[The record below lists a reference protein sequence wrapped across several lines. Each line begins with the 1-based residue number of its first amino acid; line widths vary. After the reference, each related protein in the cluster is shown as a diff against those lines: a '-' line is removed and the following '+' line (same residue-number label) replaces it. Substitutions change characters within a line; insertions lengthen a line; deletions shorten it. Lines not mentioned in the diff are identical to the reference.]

1 MADSGLFFDFGLFLA
16 MLIFDQLK
24 RNDPP
29 LRTVAVVVFCGLGV
43 LIAGLWWV
51 QIVSARDY
59 QANLETQSF
68 RTVRIP
74 AVRGKILDRT
84 GTNALAENRPTYNVS
99 LYLEE
104 LRKTFGTNYQAETA
118 RIKNQLKQ
126 QADAAEKKLNR
137 KLTKEERKQFVL
149 SSRDKEL
156 LRQKMR
162 YEVASNVVMQLGQ
175 RLQQPLSLDATN
187 FERHYQT
194 RLVLP
199 CPVATNLNPIQI
211 ARFEEQSTSR
221 MGVDLEVQSTRIY
234 PYQTTAAHVLGCL
247 KRDDSSAEGEE
258 SSFFYRLPD
267 YRGQVGVEAGYD
279 QELRGKAGAKS
290 VVVNNLGYRQTENIW
305 SPAEAGQNVVLTID
319 LGIQQKTEHAL
330 AKYGAATHGAAVV
343 MDVQTGDILA
353 MASCPTLNPNHF
365 IDHFPPGEWQRIT
378 DLRAQ
383 RNRATQENYAPG
395 SIFKTVV
402 ALACLEAGL
411 DPNETIN
418 NPGYFQFHAGGKPI
432 KDLAPPGQYNFK
444 KAIVH
449 SSNTYFIENG
459 LKAGIANIVRLGQK
473 LHLGERT
480 GLQTRQE
487 TAGIF
492 PDLKRVSSNWR
503 DGDTANICIGQ
514 GMMEV
519 TPLQVAVMIAAIAN
533 DGKVLKP
540 RLVDRIEPLDPAS
553 PDAPVVFPKGVVR
566 NELGVKPRN
575 LAILREAMLAD
586 VETGGTGAKAA
597 VPGLAICGKTGT
609 AQVTD
614 AHNKT
619 IGNTVWFAS
628 FAPFEKPRYAVVV
641 MIEIEVNAGTG
652 GGICAPIAGSI
663 YRALVDSERG
673 AQTER
678 AQAN

>member
-1 MADSGLFFDFGLFLA
+1 

-24 RNDPP
+24 KNDPP
-29 LRTVAVVVFCGLGV
+29 LRMLALVIFCGLGL

-59 QANLETQSF
+59 QANLVTQSF

-104 LRKTFGTNYQAETA
+104 LRKPFEAAYLAETA
-118 RIKNQLKQ
+118 RVRNELKA

-137 KLTKEERKQFVL
+137 TLTKEEKKQFVL
-149 SSRDKEL
+149 SSKEKGL
-156 LRQKMR
+156 LRQKAR
-162 YEVASNVVMQLGQ
+162 YEVASNVVVQVSQ
-175 RLQQPLSLDATN
+175 RVQQPISLDATN

-194 RLVLP
+194 RLALPYPVL
-199 CPVATNLNPIQI
+199 TNLNSLQI
-211 ARFEEQSTSR
+211 ARFEEQSTTR

-258 SSFFYRLPD
+258 AFFSYRLPD
-267 YRGQVGVEAGYD
+267 YRGIVGVEAGND
-279 QELRGKAGAKS
+279 QQLRGKAGAKS
-290 VVVNNLGYRQTENIW
+290 VVVNNIGYRQTENIW
-305 SPAEAGQNVVLTID
+305 TAAEAGQNVVLTID
-319 LGIQQKTEHAL
+319 LRLQQKTERAL
-330 AKYGAATHGAAVV
+330 ARYGAMTRGAAVV
-343 MDVQTGDILA
+343 LDVQTGDILA
-353 MASCPTLNPNHF
+353 MASSPTLNPNHF
-365 IDHFPPGEWQRIT
+365 IERFPPGEWQRIT

-383 RNRATQENYAPG
+383 WNRATQENYPPG
-395 SIFKTVV
+395 SIFKTVT

-411 DPNETIN
+411 DPNETIY
-418 NPGYFQFHAGGKPI
+418 NPGYFQFRTGGKPV
-432 KDLAPPGQYNFK
+432 KDLALPGPYDLK

-449 SSNTYFIENG
+449 SCNTYFIEKG
-459 LKAGIANIVRLGQK
+459 LKAGIVNIVRLGQK
-473 LHLGERT
+473 LRLGERT

-492 PDLKRVSSNWR
+492 PDLKQVSTDWR

-514 GMMEV
+514 GKMAV
-519 TPLQVAVMIAAIAN
+519 SPLQVAVMIAAIAN
-533 DGKVLKP
+533 NGKVLKP

-553 PDAPVVFPKGVVR
+553 PAAPMVFPKGVVR

-575 LAILREAMLAD
+575 LEILRQAMLAD
-586 VETGGTGAKAA
+586 VEEGGTGAKAA

-609 AQVTD
+609 AQVMD
-614 AHNKT
+614 AHGKT
-619 IGNTVWFAS
+619 IADITWFAS
-628 FAPFEKPRYAVVV
+628 FAPFEKPHYAVVV
-641 MIEIEVNAGTG
+641 MIETEVNAGSG
-652 GGICAPIAGSI
+652 GSTCAPIAGSI
-663 YRALVDSERG
+663 YRALLESERG
-673 AQTER
+673 SQTER